1 MKGIA
6 QVIKFDSHSSMTDL
20 LNNLKQL
27 IKNECLLGKLQLLED
42 VWAYLE
48 LFGESEEVGVN
59 VKGKWNGKLKDYW
72 NETQLLERLV
82 EVDSELNEIEWVHDM
97 LSQ

>member
-1 MKGIA
+1 M
-6 QVIKFDSHSSMTDL
+6 
-20 LNNLKQL
+20 
-27 IKNECLLGKLQLLED
+27 LED

-59 VKGKWNGKLKDYW
+59 VKGKLNGKLKDYL